1 MSFRRSHSSSTA
13 TWHGSKTISELIKSQ
28 LLVSARAE
36 SVHGFQKLC
45 EPESSELRSCVSNVS
60 VRHADDKEK

>member
-13 TWHGSKTISELIKSQ
+13 IWHGSKTITELTKSQ

-36 SVHGFQKLC
+36 SVHGFQKLR